1 MSRSL
6 IASSR
11 IHDQDRIGLRVRS
24 DRVRTMP
31 IAAMTSDHRHGSPVW
46 GSTKAR
52 RSAACLTPVEVWSNW
67 SPAAAVASA
76 SILAQSFGSTGAGA
90 SMMVI
95 YISGSGSGS
104 GWLGF
109 GSTKIGNSSLFLFA
123 FLAALLLPPFFA
135 RSILLSYL
143 ASSFCRRGL

>member
-1 MSRSL
+1 MSALRRMSRSL

-31 IAAMTSDHRHGSPVW
+31 IAAMTSDHRHGSPLW

-76 SILAQSFGSTGAGA
+76 SILAQSFGSPGARA
-90 SMMVI
+90 FMVVI
-95 YISGSGSGS
+95 GSINGSNNGS
-104 GWLGF
+104 LCVATVATGF
-109 GSTKIGNSSLFLFA
+109 GKSCDW
-123 FLAALLLPPFFA
+123 
-135 RSILLSYL
+135 LSQEL
-143 ASSFCRRGL
+143 RLDSADIAT